1 MDMKINGN
9 LQLQNEYKI
18 NPKDMDNSKE
28 IEQRSAVFSRNVD
41 AFKKAFDSSKGNIYS
56 SKGEKFEDKTNSLQ
70 DNMDNEMVSANMIEC
85 IDTLKS
91 MVTPEDYSQ
100 LEEWGLVP
108 DEDNPEAF
116 VTVYERIQI
125 ELMAYSDEYNA
136 PGVNVN
142 SEKFKSVLGNEA
154 AVNAL
159 KHAKDMKDS
168 GKISSEAKKYI
179 LENNLKPTLNNVY
192 KALHTSKSISGAGV
206 NQLSNEQW
214 QQLKPQVESF
224 FEKNGFENNSGN
236 VENVK
241 WIISNNLPLNVD
253 NFTKLDELNQVDF
266 SDEQFMSTLEEN
278 IGKAVSIG
286 NEPMDV
292 LVTGKDF
299 DETTIKE
306 AVETVQSAM
315 DSDVDYILKNNRK
328 LNIKNLKERIEERKK
343 EDVNKSLYEKK
354 EASVATNKILI
365 EARAMLT
372 QGSLFTMQ
380 RMGVN
385 ITYTEITVMMDITVE
400 SKNVL
405 ADNIFMLDGNKPS
418 ESDRNLLM
426 ETMDMMAG
434 FNRLPIAVAGSVY
447 SSSIEF
453 TVSAVHREGR
463 GLLERYKL
471 AGESYEALGTSIRK
485 DLGDNIKKAFR
496 NVDEL
501 LSGEGIEVNDE
512 NRRVARVLGYN
523 SIEITVETVQSMG
536 NIVSQLDMVTKNLTP
551 KAAVHLI
558 RNGIN
563 PLNTNIE
570 ELNAKLMEI
579 NAELTEDNSSEKYS
593 EYLWK
598 LEKNKSISKDE
609 RAAYIQLYR
618 IMEHI
623 NREDGRAVGSVAKSG
638 ANLTLANLYSAVKTL
653 RAGNIDKTIDDDFG
667 LLESGYSEDDLTRFM
682 ENAASLM
689 EDKQLH
695 NEYKYERFMKK
706 LDKVLDNETI
716 SEQELLRITSTME
729 NSSLNNIYNAMIAL
743 DNNFYKAM
751 KNDLD
756 EKTTSELQKI
766 EDMWGSEEGEFE
778 EEQAVAAYEN
788 LKRAAHLSGDID
800 SFERSLLKNNMINT
814 FSYMAKQATNRSYYV
829 PMEIAGEETV
839 VHMTFKEGSAKEK
852 GRITIFAE
860 TVSGKLSVLIKRKN
874 EAYEV
879 CAAVSNLTLKET
891 LENYMDGRVVLSD
904 KVSDGMW
911 TESLSQMSYEE
922 TTENDE
928 TTYGELVREVK
939 SFIHKVLKNI

>member
-56 SKGEKFEDKTNSLQ
+56 SKGENFEEKTNSLQ

-236 VENVK
+236 VENAK

-343 EDVNKSLYEKK
+343 EDVDKSLYEKK

-453 TVSAVHREGR
+453 TVSAVHREGSS
-463 GLLERYKL
+463 LLERYKL

-563 PLNTNIE
+563 PLNINIE

-653 RAGNIDKTIDDDFG
+653 RTGNIDKTIDDEFG

-729 NSSLNNIYNAMIAL
+729 KSSLNNIYNAMIAL

-891 LENYMDGRVVLSD
+891 LENYMDGKVVLSD

-928 TTYGELVREVK
+928 TTYGELVREAK

>member
-56 SKGEKFEDKTNSLQ
+56 SKGENFEDKTNSLQ

-224 FEKNGFENNSGN
+224 FDKNGFENNSGN
-236 VENVK
+236 VENAK

-266 SDEQFMSTLEEN
+266 SNEQFMSTLEEN

-453 TVSAVHREGR
+453 TVSAVHREGSS
-463 GLLERYKL
+463 LLERYKL

-523 SIEITVETVQSMG
+523 SIEITVETVHSMG

-839 VHMTFKEGSAKEK
+839 VHMTFKEGGAKEK

-874 EAYEV
+874 EAYDV

-891 LENYMDGRVVLSD
+891 LENYIDGKVVLSD

-928 TTYGELVREVK
+928 TTYGELVREAK

>member
-9 LQLQNEYKI
+9 LQFQNEYKI
-18 NPKDMDNSKE
+18 NPKEMDNSKE

-56 SKGEKFEDKTNSLQ
+56 SKGENFEDKTNSLQ

-236 VENVK
+236 VENAK

-292 LVTGKDF
+292 FVTGKDF
-299 DETTIKE
+299 DETTIKG

-453 TVSAVHREGR
+453 TVSAVHREGSS
-463 GLLERYKL
+463 LLERYKL

-570 ELNAKLMEI
+570 ELNAELMEI
-579 NAELTEDNSSEKYS
+579 NATLTEDNSSEKYS

-729 NSSLNNIYNAMIAL
+729 KSSLNNIYNAMIAL

-766 EDMWGSEEGEFE
+766 EDMWESEEGEFE

-874 EAYEV
+874 EAYDV

-891 LENYMDGRVVLSD
+891 LENYIDGKVVLSD

-928 TTYGELVREVK
+928 TTYGELVREAK